1 MQHHY
6 SILINMILM
15 ANNLKII
22 MGKFTLE
29 NLKKILKI
37 YCRENRRN
45 KDKFE
50 HFKLFFKVTL
60 KLT

>member
-1 MQHHY
+1 
-6 SILINMILM
+6 M